1 MRLIH
6 LADLHIGKDLGG
18 FSLIE
23 DQKYIL
29 DEILGIVDEKK
40 ADAVMI
46 AGDIYD
52 RQTPSREAV
61 DLMNSF
67 LTRLSETVKYVFM
80 VSGNH
85 DSAGRIA
92 FGGDIFSR
100 EGIFIS
106 GTLNPSYDE
115 KIFRKVT
122 VEDDHGEIDFYLL
135 PFIKPYVAK
144 QFFEDEDIK
153 SYDDAAEAAVRDMD
167 VDTSRRSVLVAHQF
181 VTGAESSGSEEM
193 SIGGSENIDGGIF
206 SCFDYVAL
214 GHLHMAQ
221 KVGRDSVRYAGSPL
235 KYSFSAAELHQ
246 KSVTLVDIGE
256 KGDVRT
262 ELIPL
267 EPMRDLKIVR
277 GTLRELISPDYLEKY
292 RAEKDFF
299 KIVMTDSE
307 IVPDA
312 ANILRGS
319 YPNYVEIVS
328 EAAGR
333 GDTVIHDMEKP
344 EDRDPLSLFDDFFS
358 MKQGR
363 AMDDDERKYMDSM
376 IKEIWEDSDET
387 R

>member
-29 DEILGIVDEKK
+29 DQILEITESRK

-67 LTRLSETVKYVFM
+67 LTKLSEKVKYVFM

-106 GTLNPSYDE
+106 GSLNPSYDE
-115 KIFRKVT
+115 KIFRKVA
-122 VEDDHGEIDFYLL
+122 VDDEHGEICFYLL
-135 PFIKPYVAK
+135 PFIKPYTAK
-144 QFFEDEDIK
+144 QFFEDSDIK
-153 SYDDAAEAAVRDMD
+153 TYDDAAKAAVDDMD
-167 VDTSRRSVLVAHQF
+167 VDTSKRNVLIAHQF
-181 VTGAESSGSEEM
+181 VTGAEGSGSEEM
-193 SIGGSENIDGGIF
+193 SIGGAENIDGSIF
-206 SCFDYVAL
+206 SCFDYAAL

-221 KVGRDSVRYAGSPL
+221 SVGRETVRYAGSPL
-235 KYSFSAAELHQ
+235 KYSFSSAELHQ
-246 KSVTLVDIGE
+246 KSVTLVEIGE
-256 KGDVRT
+256 KGDVKT

-267 EPMRDLKIVR
+267 EPLHDLKIIR
-277 GTLRELISPDYLEKY
+277 GELRELISPDFMAGYKADSDY
-292 RAEKDFF
+292 F
-299 KIVMTDSE
+299 KIVLTDSE
-307 IVPDA
+307 PVPDA
-312 ANILRGS
+312 ANILRGC
-319 YPNYVEIVS
+319 YPKYAEIVS
-328 EAAGR
+328 EAG
-333 GDTVIHDMEKP
+333 GHGETVIGDMEKP
-344 EDRDPLSLFDDFFS
+344 EDREPLDLFDDFFS
-358 MKQGR
+358 MKQER
-363 AMDDDERKYMDSM
+363 PMDDEERSYMAGV